1 MPAAD
6 GWIPVTGL
14 SGLAVLS
21 APLPSVIAMPMPMP
35 ARQPVPAATAG
46 AARRAKIWEL
56 DGHFHC
62 SIIGTC
68 LSAAELKSLVTRLDQ
83 AAMGLSDHELHGL
96 AVELAGRHDKAAKLL
111 NKALDKRHRLAISQ
125 FDRARTEAEV
135 AAAWAAALQQGE
147 IPGAYWAALTHPAA
161 SKELTRRIFGE
172 VHMLSHLV
180 GAANRADIR
189 RLSRLEAE
197 LTTLQEK
204 FRRQQDQLRDAVVSR
219 DEKIREL
226 CGLLARGEGS
236 PAVAAADGE
245 NRALEAVIADLERR
259 LGAETRRRGALAERL
274 ERSLA
279 DLAGERDKRAAAE
292 SRALALEGELAALEA
307 GLGESAGP
315 DAAPASPPLH
325 LAGLTLLYVGGRP
338 RQVGSAKLLA
348 EKAGAVFLHHDGGVE
363 ASGALLAGMVSRADV
378 ALFPV
383 DCVSHE
389 AALTVKRLC
398 RQSAKPFLPLR
409 SSDLGSFLAALGATA
424 TAGREQAPT

>member
-1 MPAAD
+1 MPATD
-6 GWIPVTGL
+6 GWIPATGL
-14 SGLAVLS
+14 SGLAVRS
-21 APLPSVIAMPMPMP
+21 APLPSVIAMPAPLP
-35 ARQPVPAATAG
+35 SRQQAPKATAG
-46 AARRAKIWEL
+46 VARRAKIWEL

-68 LSAAELKSLVTRLDQ
+68 LSAAELKNLLAKLDQ
-83 AAMGLSDHELHGL
+83 AAMGVSDHELHGL
-96 AVELAGRHDKAAKLL
+96 AVSLAGRHDKAAKLL
-111 NKALDKRHRLAISQ
+111 NKALDKRHRLAIAQ
-125 FDRARTEAEV
+125 FDRAKTEAEL

-161 SKELTRRIFGE
+161 TKELIRRIFGE

-197 LTTLQEK
+197 MAALQEK

-226 CGLLARGEGS
+226 CGLLARSEAG
-236 PAVAAADGE
+236 PTAASASGE
-245 NRALEAVIADLERR
+245 NQVLEAVIADLERR
-259 LGAETRRRGALAERL
+259 LGAEARRRGALAERL

-279 DLAGERDKRAAAE
+279 DLAGERGKRAAAE
-292 SRALALEGELAALEA
+292 SRALDLEGELAALEA
-307 GLGESAGP
+307 GLGESTGP
-315 DAAPASPPLH
+315 DVASANSPLR

-338 RQVGSAKLLA
+338 RQVGSAKLVA

-389 AALTVKRLC
+389 AALAVKRLC

-409 SSDLGSFLAALGATA
+409 SSGLGSFLAALGVTA
-424 TAGREQAPT
+424 SAGREEART